1 LQTLQPIQVI
11 GLKKSYSSNISYLNV
26 IIQMLWNMK
35 VVRRF
40 IQTDIKLD
48 KSDIDKDINQ
58 RSFLVN
64 IQVSF
69 YFMITHNR

>member
-1 LQTLQPIQVI
+1 
-11 GLKKSYSSNISYLNV
+11 
-26 IIQMLWNMK
+26 MLWNMK